1 MTVSMMTAQRKKSLF
16 DTSGQEKRSQTA
28 KINRAHGK
36 QAEEIAMNALRK
48 IGFKCV
54 EKIETGFT
62 VIRSG
67 KKITGAFPVRKVAG
81 DIRAIGHGGQAIYCE
96 CKFRENK
103 LKWSD
108 MEAHQMEAMED
119 ITRAGGAAFL
129 VWVACLNPERVYLL
143 QWPFNVLRK
152 GRAITENEAADLES
166 SVYFGFVE
174 GSKKGRS

>member
-1 MTVSMMTAQRKKSLF
+1 MTVSMMIVQRKKSLF
-16 DTSGQEKRSQTA
+16 DTTGQEKRSQTA

-36 QAEEIAMNALRK
+36 QAEEIAMDALRK

-67 KKITGAFPVRKVAG
+67 KKITGAFPVRRVTG

-96 CKFRENK
+96 CKFREDK

-108 MEAHQMEAMED
+108 METHQLKAMED
-119 ITRAGGAAFL
+119 VTEAGGAAFL
-129 VWVACLNPERVYLL
+129 VWVACLSPERVYLL
-143 QWPFNVLRK
+143 QWPFNVLKK
-152 GRAITENEAADLES
+152 GRAITEQEAADLES
-166 SVYFGFVE
+166 SEYFGFVE
-174 GSKKGRS
+174 GCKG